1 MCNPSL
7 HRMTKCR
14 RHKGGS
20 QTWILE
26 DFSASS
32 SLFHLIPKT
41 NSPSP
46 GKLTLRAAY
55 HSWRQR
61 ISPPFWAWAW
71 ARIPKIL
78 GPSYQQARI
87 TLTVLVPQHE
97 TWRLTFYSCSNQSH
111 IFIGTSY
118 GPKLLAFMKPPDRS
132 TFFLKWKKNLR
143 TKSDIQSPRL

>member
-1 MCNPSL
+1 
-7 HRMTKCR
+7 MTKCR

-55 HSWRQR
+55 HSWTQR

-71 ARIPKIL
+71 ARILKIL
-78 GPSYQQARI
+78 GLSYLQARI

-97 TWRLTFYSCSNQSH
+97 TWRLTFYSCSNQSTH
-111 IFIGTSY
+111 TYWHQLWTQAPCLHEASRQKYF
-118 GPKLLAFMKPPDRS
+118 LLKMKKIWEQRVIYS
-132 TFFLKWKKNLR
+132 HRGFSHWWL
-143 TKSDIQSPRL
+143 SG